1 MISGN
6 ARDLSWRP
14 LRVCD
19 GIVVEEKGNRE
30 SIKVSRWR
38 VIPESGKTEEEESE
52 RQMEEGC

>member
-19 GIVVEEKGNRE
+19 GIVVEEKGSRE

-52 RQMEEGC
+52 RQM